1 MIFSLSEYMDTPKF
15 AIIVGRQY
23 GAGARRL
30 ASELARRLGAAYYDK
45 ELLDEAAKRLGYDL
59 SLFSAADERRPSVL
73 RGMWLH
79 GFGMGGHID
88 ALSGETLFQVQAE
101 VLRDIAEKGN
111 CVIVGRAADY
121 VLRHHPNMVS
131 IFLHAPAEHR
141 AANIVA
147 RGECKNVEEAADMA
161 RRHDRRREE
170 FYNYF
175 TGSHRWGRAHNYDL
189 TLDASRLDPDTLT
202 EIVMAYLAAR
212 GIKAADKKD

>member
-1 MIFSLSEYMDTPKF
+1 MIFPLNKDMDNPKF
-15 AIIVGRQY
+15 AIVVGRQY

-30 ASELARRLGAAYYDK
+30 ASELARRLGASYYDK

-59 SLFSAADERRPSVL
+59 SLFSAADERRPSML

-79 GFGMGGHID
+79 GFGMGGNTD
-88 ALSGETLFQVQAE
+88 ALSGETLFQVQAD
-101 VLRDIAEKGN
+101 VLRDIAERDN

-147 RGECKNVEEAADMA
+147 RGECRNLTDAADMA

-189 TLDASRLDPDTLT
+189 TLDASRIDPDTLT
-202 EIVMAYLAAR
+202 EIVMAYLTAR
-212 GIKAADKKD
+212 GIKPVESKN